1 MIVIKQWMRNKIL
14 IIAIALIELAL
25 MLAVWPG
32 GLIRRETM
40 YSSGDTHAY
49 VFTLPLYSGDE
60 CTQGFV
66 ALGDSIKVHS
76 FSVKRVGSLSSD
88 WKLIYDLKDPS
99 GMVLAHEELSGEQI
113 TETGFRTV
121 DLDLKIQEGAE
132 YTYILRVEGTEGG
145 IGITCTPYQE
155 DFAPGVTG
163 LYQNGEYLGIQS
175 FGQFVYAQRL
185 NIKNVIFTWLFMWII
200 GGVVFEILRKNKS
213 VEK

>member
-1 MIVIKQWMRNKIL
+1 MAGKKNKIIL
-14 IIAIALIELAL
+14 ALLVVIELIA

-32 GLIRRETM
+32 GFIRRDTM

-66 ALGDSIKVHS
+66 SQGDVIKEHS
-76 FSVKRVGSLSSD
+76 FAVKRVGTLSSD
-88 WKLIYDLKDPS
+88 WKLIYELKGSS
-99 GMVLAHEELSGEQI
+99 GEVLAHEEFSGEQV

-121 DLDLKIQEGAE
+121 ELGLKMKEGAE
-132 YTYILRVEGTEGG
+132 YTFTLRVEGSEGG

-175 FGQFVYAQRL
+175 FGQYVYRQKL
-185 NIKNVIFTWLFMWII
+185 NFKNVIFTWLFMWIL
-200 GGVVFEILRKNKS
+200 GGVLWEFIRREDRK
-213 VEK
+213 